1 MNLGS
6 RALEGFPLAA
16 PVIREH
22 ATVAILEPGDMLWL
36 PAFWFHHETTL
47 EQSVSAAMF
56 LGSVTKQQGQQVF
69 EAVTSHELVQE
80 LLLSK
85 EPMRETLMWH
95 LISQVF
101 LRATKQPLSKLMAI
115 VDSRFSRLSSD
126 ALLQQDGGL
135 LFVSE
140 VYRSRSQR
148 EAVYCTEQPPVSV
161 AQVIEDLMPAIQVTV
176 AEALKLEA
184 GVRESILTDVAELLA
199 SATAGVTNAHSFLL
213 DCYRQVPSDVRQ
225 AKR

>member
-1 MNLGS
+1 M
-6 RALEGFPLAA
+6 
-16 PVIREH
+16 I
-22 ATVAILEPGDMLWL
+22 EPGDTLRSVIIGGGHPYIMSEIFL
-36 PAFWFHHETTL
+36 PVHA
-47 EQSVSAAMF
+47 
-56 LGSVTKQQGQQVF
+56 LGNVRN
-69 EAVTSHELVQE
+69 AVAVLHGRTGMTSHELVQE